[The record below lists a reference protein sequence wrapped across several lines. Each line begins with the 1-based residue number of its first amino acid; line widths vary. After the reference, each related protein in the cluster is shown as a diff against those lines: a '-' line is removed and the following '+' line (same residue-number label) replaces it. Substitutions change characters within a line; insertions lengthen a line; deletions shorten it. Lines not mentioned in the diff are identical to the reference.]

1 MSYLS
6 FSLNFLSLSYDPNTT
21 LRPAEFLDGCLIQGL
36 ENRREVPPQTSGQ
49 RRRCCRRRRAG
60 EQLQGEFKKATGNQK
75 KKKSYVKWI
84 EFIWLVTLDWF
95 PGKREGNWRSGE
107 LGILGIGFQLGFVWK
122 SWDFWFWCV
131 YLYVYI
137 ELVVL
142 SSAECS
148 YIYIY
153 QWGWWRLRF
162 GIWICCLLVADI
174 FLCEQLKFV

>member
-1 MSYLS
+1 MGVS
-6 FSLNFLSLSYDPNTT
+6 FKVSKTGARY
-21 LRPAEFLDGCLIQGL
+21 RPKPQANDGAVVADDEPESNSKESSRKQQ
-36 ENRREVPPQTSGQ
+36 VT
-49 RRRCCRRRRAG
+49 
-60 EQLQGEFKKATGNQK
+60 KK
-75 KKKSYVKWI
+75 KKKSYAKWI

>member
-1 MSYLS
+1 MGVS
-6 FSLNFLSLSYDPNTT
+6 FKVSKTGARY
-21 LRPAEFLDGCLIQGL
+21 RPKPQANDGAVVADDEPESNSKESSRKQQ
-36 ENRREVPPQTSGQ
+36 VTQ
-49 RRRCCRRRRAG
+49 
-60 EQLQGEFKKATGNQK
+60 KK

-148 YIYIY
+148 YIYISMGMVETEI
-153 QWGWWRLRF
+153 WDMNLLSFGCWHFLVWTIEVCVINWESVWILR
-162 GIWICCLLVADI
+162 
-174 FLCEQLKFV
+174 K

>member
-1 MSYLS
+1 MGVS
-6 FSLNFLSLSYDPNTT
+6 FKVSKTGARY
-21 LRPAEFLDGCLIQGL
+21 RPKPQANDGAVVADDEPESNSKESSRKQQ
-36 ENRREVPPQTSGQ
+36 VT
-49 RRRCCRRRRAG
+49 
-60 EQLQGEFKKATGNQK
+60 

>member
-1 MSYLS
+1 MGVS
-6 FSLNFLSLSYDPNTT
+6 FKVSKTGARY
-21 LRPAEFLDGCLIQGL
+21 RPKPQANDGAVVADDEPESNSKESSRKQQ
-36 ENRREVPPQTSGQ
+36 VT
-49 RRRCCRRRRAG
+49 
-60 EQLQGEFKKATGNQK
+60 KK

-148 YIYIY
+148 YIYISMGMVETEI
-153 QWGWWRLRF
+153 WDMNLLSFGCWHFLVWTIEVCVINWESVWILR
-162 GIWICCLLVADI
+162 
-174 FLCEQLKFV
+174 K